1 SNTNQQS
8 GDVEVNSTAV
18 LFNSSSASV
27 SGNILTQKHRG
38 GDSLSTNYEDT
49 EIAADSSYCHRTK
62 VRVIQ
67 DPMLYLQNNHLSNQL
82 NEERIRVNALN
93 HQLSQIQQEQVATAW
108 HARGIYDRMSSQLQ
122 AVTSERDSA
131 VEELTVVAQALDMV
145 SPTEEHVELSLVAS
159 NELAPSNQILPTNS
173 LVQHAQ
179 ALQASELQEHKQHF
193 QEELKQHLQ
202 LQQQNLAT
210 QTAAE
215 IQQRLDEQ
223 SHIHEQS
230 LQAQV
235 SRLEEEHRQQIMES
249 TVARKEMESRIQ
261 ELEEVQIQAA
271 NAIEQACTSAEAASR
286 SETAFESILNHN
298 TEVISDLQEQ
308 VECLEA
314 QTASNNSHHVSNMA
328 TDPSQNKSLAEQF
341 TDEILAADKEL
352 GSETRE
358 DVKTH
363 FFQHLLTLKKELKC
377 QTPRSHET
385 EVQAT
390 QRAEWQHQIT
400 LARGRMQNR
409 QLTLFKSREQ
419 ICREGFN
426 KSDHAIWEI
435 LLQLVLTLGSEGQS
449 SNESEDEPETF
460 SVRCWPWH
468 NEHITELL
476 QFIDSHR
483 ETLNNYGNN
492 QSGKSFRKRERKS
505 NPPLTQDRPIMRLPH
520 NLYSNEFLSTRHLD
534 QLCHLDV

>member
-1 SNTNQQS
+1 MTPQTPHLRLPTLQPSSPAFSVPASRALHSSPLRQPLTP
-8 GDVEVNSTAV
+8 V
-18 LFNSSSASV
+18 LAPHQDSIPDLNSSSASAARNHQRP
-27 SGNILTQKHRG
+27 SG
-38 GDSLSTNYEDT
+38 DNYLR
-49 EIAADSSYCHRTK
+49 SPS
-62 VRVIQ
+62 
-67 DPMLYLQNNHLSNQL
+67 
-82 NEERIRVNALN
+82 ALN
-93 HQLSQIQQEQVATAW
+93 
-108 HARGIYDRMSSQLQ
+108 Q
-122 AVTSERDSA
+122 ASNHV
-131 VEELTVVAQALDMV
+131 L
-145 SPTEEHVELSLVAS
+145 SPTPSHRSMPGFADDVYSMLTDLTGAVSLLHEEWSKTQNSFSAMNIPAVSVSRGYPKVVHDALKPKLGITHDRDIKEATKDHQHMAS
-159 NELAPSNQILPTNS
+159 PEEVDNFDNGVIPAPSLTPF
-173 LVQHAQ
+173 H
-179 ALQASELQEHKQHF
+179 
-193 QEELKQHLQ
+193 
-202 LQQQNLAT
+202 
-210 QTAAE
+210 
-215 IQQRLDEQ
+215 
-223 SHIHEQS
+223 
-230 LQAQV
+230 
-235 SRLEEEHRQQIMES
+235 
-249 TVARKEMESRIQ
+249 
-261 ELEEVQIQAA
+261 
-271 NAIEQACTSAEAASR
+271 
-286 SETAFESILNHN
+286 
-298 TEVISDLQEQ
+298 
-308 VECLEA
+308 
-314 QTASNNSHHVSNMA
+314 
-328 TDPSQNKSLAEQF
+328 PYW
-341 TDEILAADKEL
+341 DEIR
-352 GSETRE
+352 ETRE